1 MIGPATMRIA
11 LFVLLCCSV
20 LRGDTLSDLKAQLHR
35 LNGRDLVKASVAF
48 EFSNR
53 HGTAKK
59 PVVEEGQATLLVEDG
74 PEGLRLFWSRE
85 QIETADREL
94 RDQTQ
99 DPDKTTPT
107 RRAMELLSTTVL
119 SDYFDGAGGLLRTLA
134 QAQLV
139 EEKSATWQGHP
150 ARLLVF
156 KLTPRISEQDRKYI
170 KELEATAK
178 VWIGVEGI
186 PLAAESWV
194 RTKGRVILVIGFEFS
209 EKEEFGFT
217 RSGNRL
223 IVTRHI
229 KESSGSGSGERGQQ
243 KTVAD
248 LTLTGS

>member
-1 MIGPATMRIA
+1 M
-11 LFVLLCCSV
+11 
-20 LRGDTLSDLKAQLHR
+20 HR

-53 HGTAKK
+53 HGTAQK
-59 PVVEEGQATLLVEDG
+59 PVVEEGRATLLVEEG
-74 PEGLRLFWSRE
+74 PEGLRMFWSRE
-85 QIETADREL
+85 QIETAGREL

-99 DPDKTTPT
+99 DPDRPTPM

-119 SDYFDGAGGLLRTLA
+119 SDYFDGAGGLLRTLD
-134 QAQLV
+134 QAQIV
-139 EEKSATWQGHP
+139 EDKSAAWRGHP
-150 ARLLVF
+150 ARLLVCT
-156 KLTPRISEQDRKYI
+156 LTPRISEQERMYI

-178 VWIGVEGI
+178 VWVGADGI

-194 RTKGRVILVIGFEFS
+194 RTKGRIILVIGFELS

-223 IVTRHI
+223 IVTHHI